1 MSIQAAFFGNLTR
14 DPEQRQVNGK
24 FGTSAVTNFTVAVDA
39 RRKDNNG
46 NNSTTYIRVSVWGD
60 NTGKFILNNFHHGSP
75 IFVSGELVMNEYQD
89 KNGQNRQ
96 SLECRADNVEFVPRN
111 KDQRPQQQWQQPQ
124 QGYQPSNQMPFNNA
138 PQGAPQNGPQNGFY
152 QQQGN
157 QPQQRQNT
165 PQQQN
170 MGQMNNVNAAMPT
183 NGQQPNNNQQPNN
196 GQQAFGPASNGY
208 RQ

>member
-1 MSIQAAFFGNLTR
+1 MSVQAAFFGRLTR
-14 DPEQRQVNGK
+14 DPEQRQFNGNY
-24 FGTSAVTNFTVAVDA
+24 GQSTVASFTVAVDA
-39 RRKDNNG
+39 GRKDKSG
-46 NNSTTYIRVSVWGD
+46 NYPTTFIRVSAWNRSGEFVL
-60 NTGKFILNNFHHGSP
+60 KYFHKGSP
-75 IFVSGELVMNEYQD
+75 IFVSGELSMNEYQD

-96 SLECRADNVEFVPRN
+96 SLECQADHIEFLPRDN
-111 KDQRPQQQWQQPQ
+111 GQQSQQQWQQPQ

-138 PQGAPQNGPQNGFY
+138 PQGMPQNGPQNGFY